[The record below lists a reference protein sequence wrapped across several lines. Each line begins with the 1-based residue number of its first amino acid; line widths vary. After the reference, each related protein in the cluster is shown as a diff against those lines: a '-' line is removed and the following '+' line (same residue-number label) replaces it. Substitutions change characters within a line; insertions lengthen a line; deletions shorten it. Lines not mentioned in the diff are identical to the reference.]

1 MHEAITGIEPFYNQL
16 PGLRFDGATFNQARD
31 GERLTSQLQDVIA
44 VMAAG
49 SWWTLAMLAKETRHP
64 EASISARIR
73 DLKKPT
79 ICARLG
85 RYFRVESDPPEAGGT
100 WHYRLLPVST
110 PMHPIE
116 DAMTDSANPSTA
128 AAEAQATPVAEE
140 RTRRRNV
147 VSVSIPEKAKAL
159 ALLLG
164 QEEEALVAEAV
175 AAHVERLEAAVRA
188 ALPVKAA

>member
-1 MHEAITGIEPFYNQL
+1 MSDSIQ
-16 PGLRFDGATFNQARD
+16 FDGRTFDQARD

-64 EASISARIR
+64 EASISARLR
-73 DLKKPT
+73 DLRKPT

-100 WHYRLLPVST
+100 WHYRLI

-159 ALLLG
+159 AIVLG
-164 QEEEALVAEAV
+164 IDEEALVAEAV
-175 AAHVERLEAAVRA
+175 QLHVERIESAIRSAMKVA
-188 ALPVKAA
+188 